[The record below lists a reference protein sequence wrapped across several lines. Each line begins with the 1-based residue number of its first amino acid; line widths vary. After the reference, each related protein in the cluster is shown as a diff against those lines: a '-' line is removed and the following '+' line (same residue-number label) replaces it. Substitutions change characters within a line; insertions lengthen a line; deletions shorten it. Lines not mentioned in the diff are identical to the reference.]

1 MVTIK
6 TDELIDKCSNF
17 LSKISTN
24 KFLIAFSGG
33 LDSTVLLDCL
43 YKISNKKELII
54 RSIHINHNLSNEADK
69 YEDHCLKIANKY
81 GIEHLS
87 KRINIDGSSNIEEQC
102 RQKRYQSI
110 TDIAHKDECILTAH
124 HEDDQVE
131 TFFLRLIRGS
141 GVRGLSSMKNK
152 TMIND
157 RIIGRPF
164 LNISKK
170 EIIDYQ
176 KRYNLE
182 FISDKSNQDNKF
194 DRNYLRNHVI
204 PHIKKRWPSINKN
217 ITSNILIQDIQSKF
231 TSDNIELVLP
241 NYYAENKNEL
251 LVDKLNKE
259 DFHIKVIIIHEWV
272 FMLTQTILNLKQI
285 KEILKILNTNNDS
298 NPLFEFSSI
307 IIKKN
312 KNFLSLSK
320 KYE

>member
-1 MVTIK
+1 MVTTK

-43 YKISNKKELII
+43 YKLSSKKELII
-54 RSIHINHNLSNEADK
+54 RSIHINHNLSNEAYK
-69 YEDHCLKIANKY
+69 YEDHCLKITNKY

-87 KRINIDGSSNIEEQC
+87 KRININGFSNIEEQC
-102 RQKRYQSI
+102 REKRYQSI
-110 TDIAHKDECILTAH
+110 TDIAHKDECVLTAH

-176 KRYNLE
+176 KKYNLK

-217 ITSNILIQDIQSKF
+217 ITNNILIQEIQSKF

-312 KNFLSLSK
+312 KNILTLSK
-320 KYE
+320 EYE

>member
-87 KRINIDGSSNIEEQC
+87 ERINIDGSSNIEEQC

-204 PHIKKRWPSINKN
+204 PRIKKRWPSINKN